1 MCMMT
6 KLIAGNWKMNHQ
18 TKDVET
24 FAAEWKKLTDQKAL
38 SGKANLLICP
48 PFPLLSPAKYAFDS
62 LNIAVGAQDCSAQKS
77 GAYTGDVAASLIKDV
92 GASYV
97 IVGHSERRQYH
108 AESSH
113 LIALKA
119 YQALESGLVPI
130 ICVGENLEQREQG
143 QAFDVIFQQLSESLT
158 EKGPGDKCV
167 IAYEPIWAIG
177 TGRTA
182 SIDDIESMHGFI
194 LDKIQN
200 RFPVLYGGSVKA
212 DNAKEILSLESVGGV
227 LVGGAS
233 LEAASFYQ
241 IASF

>member
-1 MCMMT
+1 MVK

-18 TKDVET
+18 TADVET
-24 FAAEWKKLTDQKAL
+24 FARDWKSLIEKKAL
-38 SGKANLLICP
+38 PSEAMLLICP
-48 PFPLLSPAKYAFDS
+48 PHPLLSFAKLSFQD
-62 LNIAVGAQDCSAQKS
+62 LKIAVGAQDCSSEKS
-77 GAYTGDVAASLIKDV
+77 GAYTGDVAASLLKDV

-108 AESSH
+108 SESSH
-113 LIALKA
+113 VVASKA
-119 YQALESGLVPI
+119 YRALEMGLTPI

-143 QAFDVIFQQLSESLT
+143 QAFDVILQQLSESLT
-158 EKGPGDKCV
+158 ERAAGDKCV

-182 SIDDIESMHGFI
+182 SLEDIESMHQFI
-194 LDKIQN
+194 CDKIQN
-200 RFPVLYGGSVKA
+200 RFPVLYGGSVKP
-212 DNAKEILSLESVGGV
+212 DNAKGILALESVGGV

-233 LEAASFYQ
+233 LEASSFYQ

>member
-1 MCMMT
+1 MQQ

-18 TKDVET
+18 TADVT
-24 FAAEWKKLTDQKAL
+24 KFAREWKALTEQDTL
-38 SGKANLLICP
+38 SPHASLLICP
-48 PFPLLSPAKYAFDS
+48 PYPLLSKAQALFQD
-62 LNIAVGAQDCSAQKS
+62 LNIAIGAQDCSAQKS
-77 GAYTGDVAASLIKDV
+77 GAYTGDVAASLIKDI

-108 AESSH
+108 NESSH
-113 LIALKA
+113 LVALKA
-119 YQALESGLVPI
+119 FRALEVGLTPI
-130 ICVGENLEQREQG
+130 ICVGENLDQREQG
-143 QAFDVIFQQLSESLT
+143 QAFDVIFQQLSDSLT
-158 EKGPGDKCV
+158 EESAGDQCV

-182 SIDDIESMHGFI
+182 SIEDIESMHGFI
-194 LDKIQN
+194 RDKIQG

-212 DNAKEILSLESVGGV
+212 DNAKEILAIESVGGV

-233 LEAASFYQ
+233 LDAASFYQ

>member
-1 MCMMT
+1 MQK

-18 TKDVET
+18 TADVEI
-24 FAAEWKKLTDQKAL
+24 FARDWKKLTDQKAL
-38 SGKANLLICP
+38 SSDATLLVCP
-48 PFPLLSPAKYAFDS
+48 PFPLLSSAKQAFES
-62 LNIAVGAQDCSAQKS
+62 LHIAVGAQDCSAQKS

-108 AESSH
+108 AESSQ
-113 LIALKA
+113 LVALKA

-212 DNAKEILSLESVGGV
+212 DNAKEILSLEAVGGV

-233 LEAASFYQ
+233 LDASSFYQ